1 MDPIYEKVKANSKFL
16 KIVKEYTNL
25 SGQPTT
31 ATTSGANPGTQPT
44 QTQAV
49 DPKLQAAQKTQAD
62 AAKRAAQAELTAIQ
76 AKTNVDQKRV
86 KELQGVIS
94 GKPVVPTK

>member
-1 MDPIYEKVKANSKFL
+1 MDHIYDKVKSNSKFL
-16 KIVKEYTNL
+16 KIAEVYTNL

-31 ATTSGANPGTQPT
+31 ATASGAYPGTNPAQVMPT
-44 QTQAV
+44 

-62 AAKRAAQAELTAIQ
+62 AAKKAAQAELTAIQ

-86 KELQGVIS
+86 KELQSVIA
-94 GKPVVPTK
+94 GKPVAPTQ